1 LLQWAVTGSC
11 HGLSVD
17 ISHLFYERRTA
28 AEILPKMANRICVM
42 GDGQSFLMLNNMRDV
57 ERTRKGP
64 IMNHVIGGSLDRPR
78 EGALRHGPT
87 CLRSIF
93 STLFARGQ
101 QRCGL
106 WPPVYCS
113 NLLFAALFVSLV
125 VAAVGHCVQRQWQ

>member
-28 AEILPKMANRICVM
+28 AENGEQNLRYCK